1 MDSKHPCK
9 RREGERVTQSGASN
23 EASIVARA
31 ETVVSPWVRVV
42 RKDVRFSLGGTV
54 EAYHCLAQADY
65 VAVLAVTQGG
75 LIPLVRQFRP
85 AVEELTW
92 ELPSGLVDAGE
103 DPAETC
109 RRELKEETG
118 LSVIESRYLGGFF
131 PDTGRLENRQHAF
144 HVRTGDPDPA
154 FTPESGMAVRYVTQD
169 GLREAIRRQELRH
182 QLHLG
187 VILAASLD
195 SFRLDER

>member
-1 MDSKHPCK
+1 MGTDSQD
-9 RREGERVTQSGASN
+9 GSIITQSAGAGLDQ
-23 EASIVARA
+23 ASIVARA
-31 ETVVSPWVRVV
+31 ETAVSPWVRLV
-42 RKDVRFSLGGTV
+42 RKDVRFAPGGAV

-65 VAVLAVTQGG
+65 VAVLAVTRGG

-85 AVEELTW
+85 AVGEYTW
-92 ELPSGLVDAGE
+92 ELPSGLVDDGE

-118 LSVIESRYLGGFF
+118 LSVRELRYLGRFF

-144 HVRTGDPDPA
+144 HVRTDDPDPTFA
-154 FTPESGMAVRYVTQD
+154 PEPGMTVRYVTQD
-169 GLREAIRRQELRH
+169 GLREAIQRQELRH

-187 VILAASLD
+187 VLLAASLE
-195 SFRLDER
+195 SFRIDER